1 MIANTKNPETVMDPQ
16 AVSLGRVYAE
26 AMADSFDTP
35 ERARA
40 SSQELLSLADVVRE
54 TDGWKELM
62 ADPGMNRHRRE
73 AMVQRV
79 FGSRVSAPTAAL
91 LGVLGR
97 NNRLGILPLVAEQY
111 EKLLNER
118 ANRIDVTVRSAVPLT
133 EKQLDRLREVLGEVL
148 CAEPDLHPVVDPN
161 VLGGMVVQVG
171 DTVYDAS
178 LGGELNQLRKK
189 LSNR

>member
-1 MIANTKNPETVMDPQ
+1 MIANTKKPETVMDPK

-26 AMADSFDTP
+26 AMADSFETT
-35 ERARA
+35 EQARA
-40 SSQELLSLADVVRE
+40 FCQELLSLADVVRE
-54 TDGWKELM
+54 TDGGEELL

-73 AMVQRV
+73 AMVQRI
-79 FGSRVSAPTAAL
+79 FGSRVSAPTASL
-91 LGVLGR
+91 LGVLGK
-97 NNRLGILPLVAEQY
+97 NNRLGILSVVAEQY

-118 ANRIDVTVRSAVPLT
+118 ANRIDVTVSSAVPLT
-133 EKQLDRLREVLGEVL
+133 DKQLDRLRKVLGEAL
-148 CAEPDLHPVVDPN
+148 RAEPDLHPIVDPN
-161 VLGGMVVQVG
+161 VLGGMVIQVG